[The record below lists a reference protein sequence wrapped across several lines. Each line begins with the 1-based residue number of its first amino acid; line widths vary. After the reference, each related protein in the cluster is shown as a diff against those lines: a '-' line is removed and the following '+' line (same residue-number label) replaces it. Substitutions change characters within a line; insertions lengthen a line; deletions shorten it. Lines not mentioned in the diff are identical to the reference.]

1 MEETLFPAT
10 GKREEFGVSY
20 QHCISPSTTT
30 FIRTYGERREKKRPY
45 KQISLKN
52 IIDETYQLRN
62 IKPLHPIKKSVQ

>member
-10 GKREEFGVSY
+10 GKEQNLEFHINTAYLHLQQPSLELTVKEEK
-20 QHCISPSTTT
+20 I
-30 FIRTYGERREKKRPY
+30 KRPY